1 MRLLSSLLFIAII
14 INNIVIKSRITA
26 TPPFKQIELGTK
38 IRIWENYI
46 SAQNFTKTGREKI
59 IFDPFWRHNLSGQ
72 LTILEL
78 TFF

>member
-26 TPPFKQIELGTK
+26 YC
-38 IRIWENYI
+38 IWENYI
-46 SAQNFTKTGREKI
+46 SVQDWEKKI
-59 IFDPFWRHNLSGQ
+59 IFDPLGRQNLSGQ